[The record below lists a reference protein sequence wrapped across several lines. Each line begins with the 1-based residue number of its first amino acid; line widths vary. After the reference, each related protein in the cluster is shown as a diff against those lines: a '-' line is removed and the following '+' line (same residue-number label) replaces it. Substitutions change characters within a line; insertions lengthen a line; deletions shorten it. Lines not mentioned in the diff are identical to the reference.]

1 MLISILLQNINDASL
16 NGINLINVHDFG
28 QLLIRFIFNLSVTV
42 LIVRGIYYRE
52 RKKKDFLFSYFSIST
67 VVFFLCF
74 LLESVKLE
82 LGFAL
87 GLFAIFG
94 IIRYRTKVIP
104 IREMTYLF
112 VVIGI
117 SVINA
122 LANKEISYAELLFTN
137 IALIVLIYTLER
149 LNYSQDDGMI
159 KKMTLHEKIDTI
171 DLSNEEELKV
181 YLSEKTRLNIVRY
194 TLGKIDYNAQTVEI
208 IVFYQSE

>member
-1 MLISILLQNINDASL
+1 MITTILLQSVNDFQLYGISL
-16 NGINLINVHDFG
+16 MNTSDFG
-28 QLLIRFIFNLSVTV
+28 QLVIRFIFNLLVTT

-52 RKKKDFLFSYFSIST
+52 RKKKDFLFSFFSIGT
-67 VVFFLCF
+67 VVFFLCI

-112 VVIGI
+112 LVIGI

-122 LANKEISYAELLFTN
+122 LSSMEVSYAELFFTN
-137 IALIVLIYTLER
+137 TALVLLVYILER
-149 LNYSQDDGMI
+149 LNYNDGGSI
-159 KKMTLHEKIDTI
+159 KKMTLHEKIETI
-171 DLSNEEELKV
+171 DLSNEEELKNF
-181 YLSEKTRLNIVRY
+181 LSDKTRLNIIRY

-208 IVFYQSE
+208 VVYYQSE